1 MSDNLLDVKNL
12 CTYFY
17 TDEGVVYALD
27 DVSFSVKK
35 GETLGIVGE
44 SGSGKSVAALSIMRL
59 IQTPPG
65 KIVRGEVLM
74 NGSDILKLSGGEMRA
89 VRGGKIAMIFQ
100 EPMTA
105 LNPVYTIGSQI
116 MESPR
121 IHRGM
126 SRRRARRVAIEMLE
140 KVGIPLPEKRVDD
153 YPHQLSGGMR
163 QRVMIAIAL
172 CCNPELL
179 ICDEPTTALD
189 VTIQAQILELI
200 NDLKKELNTSV
211 LMITHDLGVV
221 AQVSE
226 NVLVMYA
233 GKVMEYGGVK
243 EVFTNP
249 RHPYTK
255 ALLESIPTV
264 RDGRER
270 LHVIEGMVPSMS
282 NRPDGC
288 LFHPRCEHCMEI
300 CRTLRPELIADPAGR
315 DAAIRWVRCWLYDAA
330 GSQAS
335 RREGETA

>member
-1 MSDNLLDVKNL
+1 MNTNLLDVKNL

-27 DVSFSVKK
+27 GVSFSVKK

-44 SGSGKSVAALSIMRL
+44 SGSGKSVAALSVMRL
-59 IQTPPG
+59 VQTPPG
-65 KIVRGEVLM
+65 KIVSGEVLM
-74 NGSDILKLSGGEMRA
+74 NGENLLKLSGKEMRA

-121 IHRGM
+121 IHRGL
-126 SRRRARRVAIEMLE
+126 SRRQARRVAIEMLE

-163 QRVMIAIAL
+163 QRAMIAIAL

-200 NDLKKELNTSV
+200 NDLKKEMNTSV

-233 GKVMEYGGVK
+233 SKVMEYGGVK
-243 EVFTNP
+243 EVFTDP
-249 RHPYTK
+249 CHPYTK
-255 ALLESIPTV
+255 ALLESMPAV
-264 RDGRER
+264 ESGRER
-270 LHVIEGMVPSMS
+270 LHVIEGMVPSLS
-282 NRPDGC
+282 NRPEGC
-288 LFHPRCEHCMEI
+288 LFHPRCERRMEI
-300 CRTLRPELIADPAGR
+300 CKTLRPELIMAPAG
-315 DAAIRWVRCWLYDAA
+315 RWVRCWLYASGPRTL
-330 GSQAS
+330 GSIE
-335 RREGETA
+335 RG

>member
-1 MSDNLLDVKNL
+1 VLLN
-12 CTYFY
+12 
-17 TDEGVVYALD
+17 
-27 DVSFSVKK
+27 
-35 GETLGIVGE
+35 GE
-44 SGSGKSVAALSIMRL
+44 
-59 IQTPPG
+59 
-65 KIVRGEVLM
+65 
-74 NGSDILKLSGGEMRA
+74 NILKLSGKEMRA
-89 VRGGKIAMIFQ
+89 VRGGRIAMIFQ

-121 IHRGM
+121 IHQGM
-126 SRRRARRVAIEMLE
+126 SRRQARRVAVEMLE
-140 KVGIPLPEKRVDD
+140 KVGIPMPEKRVDD

-163 QRVMIAIAL
+163 QRAMIAIAL

-233 GKVMEYGGVK
+233 GKVMEYGGAK

-255 ALLESIPTV
+255 ALLESIPAV
-264 RDGRER
+264 ENGRER
-270 LHVIEGMVPSMS
+270 LRVIEGMVPSLS
-282 NRPDGC
+282 NRPGGC
-288 LFHPRCEHCMEI
+288 LFHPRCGRCMEI
-300 CRTLRPELIADPAGR
+300 CRTLRPELNPAADPAGR
-315 DAAIRWVRCWLYDAA
+315 EPQGRWARCWLYDAS
-330 GSQAS
+330 GLKSCF
-335 RREGETA
+335 

>member
-1 MSDNLLDVKNL
+1 MSDALLDVRNL
-12 CTYFY
+12 STYFY

-27 DVSFSVKK
+27 DVSFSVQK

-59 IQTPPG
+59 VQTPPG
-65 KIVRGEVLM
+65 KIVGGEVRLEGE
-74 NGSDILKLSGGEMRA
+74 NLLKLSGRAMRT
-89 VRGGKIAMIFQ
+89 VRGGRIAMIFQ

-121 IHRGM
+121 IHQGM
-126 SRRRARRVAIEMLE
+126 SRRQARRVAVEMLE
-140 KVGIPLPEKRVDD
+140 KVGIPMPEKRVDD

-163 QRVMIAIAL
+163 QRAMIAIAL
-172 CCNPELL
+172 CCNPGLL

-221 AQVSE
+221 AQVSK

-233 GKVMEYGGVK
+233 GKVMEYGGVE

-249 RHPYTK
+249 LHPYTK
-255 ALLESIPTV
+255 ALLESIPAVESQRGHTQ
-264 RDGRER
+264 GRLAP
-270 LHVIEGMVPSMS
+270 LHVIEGMVPSLS
-282 NRPDGC
+282 KRPDGC
-288 LFHPRCEHCMEI
+288 LFHPRCERCMEI
-300 CRTLRPELIADPAGR
+300 CKTEGPQLTTDSAGR
-315 DAAIRWVRCWLYDAA
+315 QVRCWLYGAA
-330 GSQAS
+330 KSKEIGN
-335 RREGETA
+335 